1 MLVQKT
7 KECKMNRILENE
19 IEKLISRTPTEEEL
33 NSAIEYLDG
42 CADDLTKA
50 EHIPELLKDWL
61 HDCMTKCQWCGAW
74 GLMSEMEE
82 EYGYFYCDK
91 ECLVEANDGLDMDAE
106 ARAEYVALNR

>member
-7 KECKMNRILENE
+7 KEYKMNRILENE
-19 IEKLISRTPTEEEL
+19 IYKLISRTPTEEEL
-33 NSAIEYLDG
+33 ASAIEYIDS

-50 EHIPELLKDWL
+50 EHIPELFQNWL
-61 HDCMTKCQWCGAW
+61 HSEMTKCQWCGAW

-82 EYGYFYCDK
+82 ENGYFYCDK
-91 ECLVEANDGLDMDAE
+91 KCLVEANDGLDMDAE